1 MANASVLAK
10 KQEIIDEVKNR
21 VNEATTVVLF
31 DYRGLTD
38 NESKELRV
46 KLRAAGADYKVYKN
60 TLMARAFDDLKIDVK
75 DSLEG
80 PSAFA
85 YGSDAIAPIKVLSD
99 FAKDHPAL
107 VLKVGIVD
115 GEVSDKDTLV
125 KLSKLP
131 SKETLLTQ
139 LAGALIAIPRDL
151 VISLD
156 LYAKQ
161 KDDGTE
167 VVAKEEKVEET
178 KEEVATEEA
187 PVEET
192 TEEAT
197 EETTEETA
205 TEEVTEETTAEET
218 AE

>member
-1 MANASVLAK
+1 MANANILAK
-10 KQEIIDEVKNR
+10 KQEIIDEVKAK
-21 VNEATTVVLF
+21 VNDATTVVLF

-46 KLRAAGADYKVYKN
+46 KLREAGADYKVYKN
-60 TLMARAFDDLKIDVK
+60 TLMARAFNDLNIDLN
-75 DSLEG
+75 SCLEG

-85 YGSDAIAPIKVLSD
+85 YGSDAIAPIKVLAD

-115 GEVSDKDTLV
+115 GEVSDKDTLT

-131 SKETLLTQ
+131 SRDTLLTQ

-151 VISLD
+151 AISLD

-161 KDDGTE
+161 K
-167 VVAKEEKVEET
+167 EEN
-178 KEEVATEEA
+178 
-187 PVEET
+187 
-192 TEEAT
+192 
-197 EETTEETA
+197 
-205 TEEVTEETTAEET
+205 
-218 AE
+218 

>member
-1 MANASVLAK
+1 MANANILAK
-10 KQEIIDEVKNR
+10 KQEIIDEVKAK
-21 VNEATTVVLF
+21 VNDATTVVLF

-46 KLRAAGADYKVYKN
+46 KLREAGADYKVYKN
-60 TLMARAFDDLKIDVK
+60 TLMARAFNDLNIDLN
-75 DSLEG
+75 SCLEG

-85 YGSDAIAPIKVLSD
+85 YGSDAIAPIKVLAD

-115 GEVSDKDTLV
+115 GEISDKDTLT

-131 SKETLLTQ
+131 SRDTLLTQ

-151 VISLD
+151 AISLD

-161 KDDGTE
+161 K
-167 VVAKEEKVEET
+167 EEN
-178 KEEVATEEA
+178 
-187 PVEET
+187 
-192 TEEAT
+192 
-197 EETTEETA
+197 
-205 TEEVTEETTAEET
+205 
-218 AE
+218 